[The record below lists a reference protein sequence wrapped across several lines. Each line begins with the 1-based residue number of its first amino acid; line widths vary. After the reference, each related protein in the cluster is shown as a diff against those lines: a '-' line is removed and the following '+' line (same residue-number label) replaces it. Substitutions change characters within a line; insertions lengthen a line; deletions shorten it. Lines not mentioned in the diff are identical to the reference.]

1 MFVTASSLPRRATAL
16 VAAFAL
22 AASLLLAG
30 LVAAPA
36 FSANYP
42 TGQKKAFMK
51 SCVPAAVSSSGGNLS
66 KAQATQYCRSAL
78 KCIEAKLT
86 LSQFET
92 AVSAPKSHNGK
103 IVNRCEKRAI
113 AEVLS

>member
-1 MFVTASSLPRRATAL
+1 MFIASSSLPRRATAL

-30 LVAAPA
+30 LLAAPA

-42 TGQKKAFMK
+42 AAQKRAFMK
-51 SCVPAAVSSSGGNLS
+51 SCVPAAVSSSAGNLS

-78 KCIEAKLT
+78 ECIEAKLS
-86 LSQFET
+86 LSEFEA
-92 AVSAPKSHNGK
+92 AVSAPKSRNGK
-103 IVNRCEKRAI
+103 VVTKCEKKAI

>member
-36 FSANYP
+36 FSAN
-42 TGQKKAFMK
+42 
-51 SCVPAAVSSSGGNLS
+51 
-66 KAQATQYCRSAL
+66 
-78 KCIEAKLT
+78 
-86 LSQFET
+86 
-92 AVSAPKSHNGK
+92 
-103 IVNRCEKRAI
+103 
-113 AEVLS
+113 